1 MKRVLKLFLCLGL
14 SALVMAGLAAAAL
27 IHSLPADG
35 IHVSIDGESWMLPSL
50 QAGQWLVVT
59 ACLLVAALVVAIVVP
74 FTLMVGLG
82 VPLLFAALAVGIAVA
97 VALIAAGLLLSPV
110 LLVAGLLWL
119 VWRVLERKPKATNTP
134 EAPAEA
140 TIRA

>member
-1 MKRVLKLFLCLGL
+1 
-14 SALVMAGLAAAAL
+14 
-27 IHSLPADG
+27 
-35 IHVSIDGESWMLPSL
+35 MLPSL
-50 QAGQWLVVT
+50 QAGQWLVIT

-119 VWRVLERKPKATNTP
+119 VWRVLERKPKAP
-134 EAPAEA
+134 QASAEA
-140 TIRA
+140 TIQA

>member
-1 MKRVLKLFLCLGL
+1 MKRILKLFLCLSL
-14 SALVMAGLAAAAL
+14 SALVMAGLGAAAL

-50 QAGQWLVVT
+50 QAGPWLVIT
-59 ACLLVAALVVAIVVP
+59 PCLLVAAQVVALVVAVTRV
-74 FTLMVGLG
+74 VGLG
-82 VPLLFAALAVGIAVA
+82 VPLLLAALAVGIAVA

-119 VWRVLERKPKATNTP
+119 VWRVLERKPKGP
-134 EAPAEA
+134 PVLSAPAEA

>member
-1 MKRVLKLFLCLGL
+1 MKRVLKLFLWFGL

-50 QAGQWLVVT
+50 QAGQWLVIT

-74 FTLMVGLG
+74 FTVMVGIG
-82 VPLLFAALAVGIAVA
+82 VPLLFAALGVGIAVA

-110 LLVAGLLWL
+110 LLMAGLLWL
-119 VWRVLERKPKATNTP
+119 AWRLLAGKPKAP
-134 EAPAEA
+134 QAAAADA